1 MPRLYKYVRDM
12 WTLMTLTHTFWLL
25 IRFFS
30 LMLQEK
36 HEGWKC
42 CSMMYRCNIEWVLS
56 RGGEMKATSSPGRLF
71 LRLPSRFTPCNYQL
85 DGRYRSN
92 TQGHPNVLTKH
103 TRGFKSTQMYLCTY
117 TRTLSEMNP
126 GWSQAQHCFHL
137 RRLWV

>member
-1 MPRLYKYVRDM
+1 MD
-12 WTLMTLTHTFWLL
+12 TDDTHTHTANSG
-25 IRFFS
+25 FFS

-42 CSMMYRCNIEWVLS
+42 CFMMYRCNIEWVLS
-56 RGGEMKATSSPGRLF
+56 RGGEMKATSSPGRLL

-85 DGRYRSN
+85 DGSYSSN
-92 TQGHPNVLTKH
+92 TEGHPNVLAKL
-103 TRGFKSTQMYLCTY
+103 TRVTAAQLKCTQMYLCTS
-117 TRTLSEMNP
+117 TRTFSEINP